1 MTMSALQL
9 FITALAICLA
19 LSTLLVLILWRPL
32 QVILA
37 SLCEGGQAIRFW
49 TTFTALMLY
58 LSPLLVKLLVQAMN
72 DNGTEPLIQSLR
84 LALTMPVLGAFLAL
98 GGVGRAIGRA
108 QPRPR
113 PAALARGEWLE
124 TNRG

>member
-1 MTMSALQL
+1 MSALQL
-9 FITALAICLA
+9 FITALGICLA
-19 LSTLLVLILWRPL
+19 LSTVLVLILWRPL
-32 QVILA
+32 QVMLA
-37 SLCEGGQAIRFW
+37 SLCDGGQAIRFW
-49 TTFTALMLY
+49 TTFTAVMLY
-58 LSPLLVKLLVQAMN
+58 LSPLLVTLLVQAMN
-72 DNGTEPLIQSLR
+72 DNGSAPLVQNLR

-113 PAALARGEWLE
+113 PVERARGEWLE